1 VSSIL
6 LASADD
12 SLRETVSSVLAAEG
26 IAHLSV
32 ADWPTTC
39 ARTCGAT
46 TRLVLVDAELPSLD
60 AELLARLAASLRNGP
75 TVRVVRGTAQP
86 LTALSGGDRG
96 LLRLAREATPREAL
110 DPFQRR
116 LLRHAGFGSAPTT
129 LLARLASSPL
139 PVLLHGER
147 GTGKA
152 RVARAL
158 HALRGIGQPLVEGGD
173 GRWEP
178 HGSPGAVYLPAA
190 HLQDPAALRAGIA
203 AGWRIVAG
211 ARSEDPLPGVPF
223 VRLALPPLRDR
234 PDDLRALTLAY
245 LEHHAA
251 QLGLPRRRLDRGM
264 WTLVHAHP
272 WPDNQRELEQF
283 VLDLLATVH
292 DPVIRVASLPPA
304 VRSRL
309 EPHAAVT
316 PDLGSFEEVV
326 RARLATVVERWEP
339 GPGPALYDHVVDG
352 VDRALLPLV
361 LLRTEGNRK
370 RAAAL
375 LGMARNT
382 LQARI
387 ERLGLAARGNGTAD

>member
-1 VSSIL
+1 MSSIL
-6 LASADD
+6 LASSDD
-12 SLRETVSSVLAAEG
+12 ALRETISSVLAAEG
-26 IAHLSV
+26 IAHHSV
-32 ADWPTTC
+32 ADWASTC
-39 ARTCGAT
+39 ARTCGAN
-46 TRLVLVDAELPSLD
+46 TRLVLVDASLPGLD
-60 AELLARLAASLRNGP
+60 AELLARLAGSLRDGP
-75 TVRVVRGTAQP
+75 IVRVVRGTAPP
-86 LTALSGGDRG
+86 LAALSGGDRA
-96 LLRLAREATPREAL
+96 LLRLAREATPRDAL

-116 LLRHAGFGSAPTT
+116 WLRLVGIGNAPTT

-158 HALRGIGQPLVEGGD
+158 HALRGSGLPLVEGGD
-173 GRWEP
+173 RRWEP
-178 HGSPGAVYLPAA
+178 SGAPGAVYLPAA

-203 AGWRIVAG
+203 AGWRIVVG

-223 VRLALPPLRDR
+223 VRLALPPLRER

-245 LEHHAA
+245 LEHHAV

-264 WTLVHAHP
+264 WALMHAHA

-283 VLDLLATVH
+283 VLDLRASVH
-292 DPVIRVASLPPA
+292 DPILRVANLPVA
-304 VRSRL
+304 LRTRL
-309 EPHAAVT
+309 EPHAAMT

-326 RARLATVVERWEP
+326 RARLSTVVERWEP

-361 LLRTEGNRK
+361 LLRTDGNRK

-382 LQARI
+382 LQTRI
-387 ERLGLAARGNGTAD
+387 ERLGLAARGSSATD

>member
-1 VSSIL
+1 MSSIL

-39 ARTCGAT
+39 ARTCGVN
-46 TRLVLVDAELPSLD
+46 TRLVLVDPALPGLD

-75 TVRVVRGTAQP
+75 VVRVVRGTASP
-86 LTALSGGDRG
+86 LVAISGGDRG
-96 LLRLAREATPREAL
+96 LLRLAREATPRDAL

-116 LLRHAGFGSAPTT
+116 LLRHAGIGNAPTT

-139 PVLLHGER
+139 PILLHGER

-158 HALRGIGQPLVEGGD
+158 HALRGSGPPLIEGGD
-173 GRWEP
+173 ARWEP
-178 HGSPGAVYLPAA
+178 IGPPGAVYLAAA

-223 VRLALPPLRDR
+223 VRLALPPLRER
-234 PDDLRALTLAY
+234 PDDLRALALTY
-245 LEHHAA
+245 LEHHAV

-264 WTLVHAHP
+264 WALIHAHP

-283 VLDLLATVH
+283 VLDLLATVR
-292 DPVIRVASLPPA
+292 DPVIRVASLPLA
-304 VRSRL
+304 LRTRL

-326 RARLATVVERWEP
+326 RARLAAVVDRWEP

-352 VDRALLPLV
+352 VDRALIPLV
-361 LLRTEGNRK
+361 LLRTDGNRK
-370 RAAAL
+370 RAAAI

-382 LQARI
+382 LQTRI
-387 ERLGLAARGNGTAD
+387 ERLGLAARGDAASD